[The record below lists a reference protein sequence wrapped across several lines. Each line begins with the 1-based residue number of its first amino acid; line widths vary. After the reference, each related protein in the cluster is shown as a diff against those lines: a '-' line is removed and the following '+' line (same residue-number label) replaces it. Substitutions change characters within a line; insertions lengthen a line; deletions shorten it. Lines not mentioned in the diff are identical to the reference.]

1 MSYQIILDKMLY
13 HFLNIFGLVNKV
25 FAQVSGET
33 QNAGFSGTSPAPSP
47 TIKNPLESESILDL
61 LAALLNVIVQV
72 GIPLIALAIVY
83 SGFLFVKAQGNESE
97 LSEAKKTLYWTV
109 IGAAIVLGALVIS
122 KVIQATVTSLKV

>member
-1 MSYQIILDKMLY
+1 MLY
-13 HFLNIFGLVNKV
+13 YLLNIFGFVNKV
-25 FAQVSGET
+25 FAQGLGGSAP
-33 QNAGFSGTSPAPSP
+33 NPSLPSP
-47 TIKNPLESESILDL
+47 TLTNPLKSESILDL
-61 LAALLNVIVQV
+61 LTALLDVIVQV

-122 KVIQATVTSLKV
+122 QVIQTTVTSLEK

>member
-1 MSYQIILDKMLY
+1 MLY
-13 HFLNIFGLVNKV
+13 YLLNIFGLVNKV
-25 FAQVSGET
+25 FADSPIGT
-33 QNAGFSGTSPAPSP
+33 QSP
-47 TIKNPLESESILDL
+47 TLTNPLKSESILDL
-61 LAALLNVIVQV
+61 LTALLNVIVQV

-122 KVIQATVTSLKV
+122 QVIQTTVTSLEK

>member
-1 MSYQIILDKMLY
+1 MLY